1 LKIVPKASQDS
12 KAEDEANVTV
22 EVHAPGEETVVPA
35 VGDIVTCKV
44 LSVNPR
50 CLNLNFWISGH
61 SLLRTVISFFTVDGC
76 FPFTKQDLK

>member
-1 LKIVPKASQDS
+1 LKLKILYKQTFSGPGTYSANGYIYASLAGKLKLVKQS
-12 KAEDEANVTV
+12 EDTVKV

-50 CLNLNFWISGH
+50 
-61 SLLRTVISFFTVDGC
+61 
-76 FPFTKQDLK
+76 